1 MEDQFK
7 IYVDRLR
14 DNEVEKINERV
25 EPGVLLES
33 DSELRFEHPVDFQ
46 GEAYIAEK
54 ELVLHLNISTTALLP
69 CAICNEETEA
79 PLKLV
84 GVYHVVP
91 LDEIKGA
98 IFDLKDFLRETI
110 ILEAP
115 RFVECH
121 EGSCPK
127 RKDFERFMKKEKT
140 QSNPFSQLEHEE

>member
-14 DNEVEKINERV
+14 LGDVEKINERV
-25 EPGVLLES
+25 SPGVLLES
-33 DSELRFEHPVDFQ
+33 DSELKFEHPVDFQ

-54 ELVLHLNISTTALLP
+54 ELVLHLNISTIATLP
-69 CAICNEETEA
+69 CAICNEETES

-84 GVYHVVP
+84 GVYHIVP
-91 LDEIKGA
+91 LDEIKGS
-98 IFDLKDFLRETI
+98 IFDLKEFLRETI

-127 RKDFERFMKKEKT
+127 RKDYERFLKKETT
-140 QSNPFSQLEHEE
+140 QNSPFSEL